1 MRILGID
8 PGLQKTGWG
17 IIESE
22 GHRLSFIS
30 SGLVKTNA
38 GLTLPDRLAQI
49 DNGINAVLNQFKPDQ
64 AGIEETFVNTNAASS
79 LKLGAARGVAM
90 VVPARVGLVVGEYP
104 ANLVKKSVVGAGKA
118 GKDQVGMMIRTLL
131 PACGEISEDE
141 ADALAVAIC
150 HAHHANSQALM
161 GGIMAGA
168 AR

>member
-22 GHRLSFIS
+22 GHKLSYVA
-30 SGLVKTNA
+30 SGLIKTTA
-38 GLTLPDRLAQI
+38 SKPLPMRLAQL
-49 DNGINAVLNQFKPDQ
+49 DVGMVEVLMRFNPDE
-64 AGIEETFVNTNAASS
+64 AGIEETFVNNNAASS
-79 LKLGAARGVAM
+79 LKLGAARGVVM
-90 VVPARVGLVVGEYP
+90 VVPARAGLTVGEYP

-118 GKDQVGMMIRTLL
+118 SKDQVMMMIKTLL
-131 PACGEISEDE
+131 PASGIVTEDE

-150 HAHHANSQALM
+150 HAHHATSNTLM
-161 GGIMAGA
+161 GGKMIGA